1 MIRQLLV
8 RWYGITF
15 GSLRTWFLGVM
26 GNASNRS
33 GLLQMLYV
41 VVIVGLMAGFIN
53 AVVFPVPNQGQIIYR
68 GPGAQT
74 IPEAII
80 DAFIILLGGAG
91 IYITYI
97 SGRQTTRARA
107 VNLYLGLALLL
118 IAVSILAGIQ
128 VSLIK

>member
-1 MIRQLLV
+1 MIRQLLT
-8 RWYGITF
+8 RWYDVTVGTVRN
-15 GSLRTWFLGVM
+15 SLLGLI

-33 GLLQMLYV
+33 GLLQTLYV
-41 VVIVGLMAGFIN
+41 LVIVGLMAGFIN
-53 AVVFPVPNQGQIIYR
+53 AVVFPVSNQGQIIYR

-91 IYITYI
+91 IYMTYI

-128 VSLIK
+128 VTLIK

>member
-1 MIRQLLV
+1 MIRQFLV
-8 RWYGITF
+8 KWYGITF
-15 GSLRTWFLGVM
+15 GSLRTWFLGVI
-26 GNASNRS
+26 GNVSDRS
-33 GLLQMLYV
+33 GLLQALYV
-41 VVIVGLMAGFIN
+41 LIIVGLMAGFIN
-53 AVVFPVPNQGQIIYR
+53 AVVFPVPNQGQIVYR

-91 IYITYI
+91 IYMTYI

-107 VNLYLGLALLL
+107 VNLYLGLALVM

-128 VSLIK
+128 VSQLK